1 MRKSRI
7 FTVTLLDDNNEPIKE
22 LGQITGEIIPVGEP
36 NPSRKFEGEA
46 DQQFMDYI
54 GRSPLVET
62 KEFRLRIIADIEQIV
77 RTYDGRWTV
86 DHIKSKGDNWVEI
99 KSQGKITSPS

>member
-22 LGQITGEIIPVGEP
+22 LGRINGGIISVGEP
-36 NPSRKFEGEA
+36 NPSRNFEGEA

-54 GRSPLVET
+54 GRSPLET
-62 KEFRLRIIADIEQIV
+62 KELRLRIADIERFV
-77 RTYDGRWTV
+77 PTYDGRWMV
-86 DHIKSKGDNWVEI
+86 NHIMSKCDNWVEI
-99 KSQGKITSPS
+99 KSQGKITSPN